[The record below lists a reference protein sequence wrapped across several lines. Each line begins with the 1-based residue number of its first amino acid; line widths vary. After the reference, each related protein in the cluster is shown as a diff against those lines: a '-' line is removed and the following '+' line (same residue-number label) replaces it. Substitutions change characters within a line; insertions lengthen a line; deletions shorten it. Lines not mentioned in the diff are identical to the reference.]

1 MAAAKSKGAKGIASL
16 GKRAIFGQIWTAS
29 STRSSTVASLS
40 LRPVSIFYTRWYT
53 DEMPPL
59 ELTPVL
65 TTGRAAQ
72 HTSAYDKNIDDQ
84 VHPSIVP
91 DDVIQPQSE
100 EYWSPHPQTGV
111 FGPATDHKPVAGSGE
126 QFLSSPTN
134 FGEDGSEL
142 EEKAWF
148 RPTSLQDVEKP
159 HHN

>member
-40 LRPVSIFYTRWYT
+40 LR
-53 DEMPPL
+53 
-59 ELTPVL
+59 
-65 TTGRAAQ
+65 RAAQ